1 MTYAIISLMCLLLML
16 SIETETG
23 GGRAGERIQQIEV
36 DASQG
41 RNNSRTGN

>member
-1 MTYAIISLMCLLLML
+1 MTYAIISLICLLLML

-36 DASQG
+36 DAS
-41 RNNSRTGN
+41 